1 MPQAPP
7 LTDPRLHTGSRTR
20 PVAGDYVLYWLQTTM
35 RSRNNP
41 ALNHAAQAANE
52 LGLPLVVYQGLRPD
66 YPWASDRF
74 HTFILESAA
83 DMAADFARRGI
94 PYGLY
99 LDPRREAR
107 DEPRP
112 PSPLETLARSAALVV
127 TDYFPTFIVP
137 RQTRRLRERV
147 DVPVIAVDSCTIIP
161 MSYIS
166 RAHPTARGFRTEAL
180 AALPHFLHPVG
191 DIEAQVRSSLEFPFE
206 SAAPATGDFDAAAL
220 AAACD
225 IDHTVRPS
233 PTIRGGQRA
242 ARQRLEAFL
251 ATGLRRYAEDRG
263 DPNCAEAVSGLSPY
277 LHFGNISP
285 QEVLLGAR
293 EVAPPDQYARF
304 QDELVVWR
312 ELAHNF
318 CHHDPRHRTLDA
330 VPAWARKE
338 LDDHADDPRPAL
350 YSMEELERGETE
362 STLWNAAQRCY
373 VRDGTMPNYLR
384 MLWGKAILHWSP
396 DAGTALRI
404 MEHLN
409 NKYALDGRDP
419 NSYAGFHWILGKFDR
434 PFYRRPVFGT
444 VRYMSL
450 TAAEK
455 KFDVKRW
462 LASEAARETAVDL
475 TLSVEPAPRAA
486 GRAPAKASA
495 RRSRPR

>member
-1 MPQAPP
+1 MPSAPH
-7 LTDPRLHTGSRTR
+7 LTDPRLYVGSRTR
-20 PVAGDYVLYWLQTTM
+20 PVTGDFVLYWLQTTM

-41 ALNHAAQAANE
+41 ALNHAAQTANE

-74 HTFILESAA
+74 HTFILESAI
-83 DMAADFARRGI
+83 DMAADFAQRGI

-99 LDPRREAR
+99 MDPRLGAKG
-107 DEPRP
+107 EPRA
-112 PSPLETLARSAALVV
+112 PSPLETLARRAALVI

-137 RQTRRLRERV
+137 RQIRRLRERV
-147 DVPVIAVDSCTIIP
+147 DAPVIAVDACTIVP

-180 AALPHFLHPVG
+180 AALPHYLHPVG
-191 DIEAQVRSSLEFPFE
+191 NVEPRISRPFEFPFE
-206 SAAPATGDFDAAAL
+206 SSIPADGGIDPVAL
-220 AAACD
+220 AASCD

-242 ARQRLEAFL
+242 ARARLEAFL

-263 DPNCAEAVSGLSPY
+263 DPNHPEAVSGLSPY

-285 QEVLLGAR
+285 QEALLGAR
-293 EVAPPDQYARF
+293 EVAPPAQYARF
-304 QDELVVWR
+304 QDELLVWR

-318 CHHDPRHRTLDA
+318 CHHEPKHRTLDA
-330 VPAWARKE
+330 APTWARKE
-338 LDDHADDPRPAL
+338 LDDHADDPRPAR
-350 YSMEELERGETE
+350 YSLEALERGETE
-362 STLWNAAQRCY
+362 SALWNAAQRCY

-396 DAGTALRI
+396 DAATALAT

-419 NSYAGFHWILGKFDR
+419 NSYAGFQWILGKFDR

-462 LASEAARETAVDL
+462 LAGEAVRDAEGPL
-475 TLSVEPAPRAA
+475 TPPAPPPGGRGLGTASA
-486 GRAPAKASA
+486 GRS
-495 RRSRPR
+495 RRR